1 MPCKTLVDVRFPLT
15 EAQRSGA
22 TLIIWQPSFSFNYP
36 YIQLGGQLSM
46 KWKNIVPSQQQAVK
60 LVCMPRATLDDG
72 ERKLCGSEQGCLNI
86 LPQRPVLMML
96 YIVSCIIMQP
106 DRNG

>member
-1 MPCKTLVDVRFPLT
+1 
-15 EAQRSGA
+15 
-22 TLIIWQPSFSFNYP
+22 
-36 YIQLGGQLSM
+36 M

-106 DRNG
+106 DRNGWTGSQIIDLLSLGCDIV